1 MSGWI
6 DVAAIADF
14 PPGSVRRVDVDGVEV
29 AVFNLDGTCYA
40 IENRC
45 PHDGGNLTGGAVEG
59 DEVVCP
65 RHGARFCIRT
75 GKVLAPPAY
84 EDVAV
89 FPVRLQGGILQV
101 RDARWEN
108 PASV

>member
-1 MSGWI
+1 MADWV
-6 DVAAIADF
+6 DVAPYADF
-14 PPGSVRRVDVDGVEV
+14 PPGAVRSVNVDGAQV

-40 IENRC
+40 IEDLC
-45 PHDGGNLTGGAVEG
+45 THDGGLLTGGAVEG

-89 FPVRLQGGILQV
+89 FAVRVEGGVVQV
-101 RDARWEN
+101 RDVRWDE
-108 PASV
+108 SGF